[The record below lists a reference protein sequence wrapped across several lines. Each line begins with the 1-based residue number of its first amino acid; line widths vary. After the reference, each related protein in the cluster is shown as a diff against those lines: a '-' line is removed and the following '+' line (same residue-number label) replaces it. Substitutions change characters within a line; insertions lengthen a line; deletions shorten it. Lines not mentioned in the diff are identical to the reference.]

1 LKNAFGIECTALLS
15 AEGAFTHASG
25 AASVDVLRSRNARA
39 GQSDGASG
47 ERVTDTAIKPL
58 VVRLEP

>member
-1 LKNAFGIECTALLS
+1 MD
-15 AEGAFTHASG
+15 ASG
-25 AASVDVLRSRNARA
+25 AASVEGLRSRHARA